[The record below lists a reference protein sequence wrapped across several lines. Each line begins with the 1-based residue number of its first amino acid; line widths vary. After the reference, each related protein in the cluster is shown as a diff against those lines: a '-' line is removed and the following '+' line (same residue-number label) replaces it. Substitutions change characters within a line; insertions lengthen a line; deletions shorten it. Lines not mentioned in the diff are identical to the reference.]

1 MLQVKKVAVVSTDK
15 HEDEAGASYTVYV
28 LAVTGAD
35 GQQWGSARRGPCA
48 AIPHWQC
55 GLGIWDSH
63 MNENGVRKDDGAV
76 LGIRCVWSF
85 RGCSPGKD
93 WRFPVKFS
101 KDGPENSKHIVG
113 SAKRFSDFEA
123 LRGNCPGP
131 PGAFTWPQRSPHSYS
146 TFYGAFFL

>member
-1 MLQVKKVAVVSTDK
+1 MFLKTFYKHRVLNLVFTNMLQVKKVAVVSTDK
-15 HEDEAGASYTVYV
+15 REDEAGASYTVYV

-85 RGCSPGKD
+85 RGRSPGKD
-93 WRFPVKFS
+93 WRFPVKS
-101 KDGPENSKHIVG
+101 SLKMVLKTPNTS
-113 SAKRFSDFEA
+113 
-123 LRGNCPGP
+123 
-131 PGAFTWPQRSPHSYS
+131 
-146 TFYGAFFL
+146 